1 MKKVMKIL
9 GIVVLCIIICIIAL
23 VAVLMVKNYFDSK
36 KPLLSDDYYTNFK
49 SDSELEKKYS
59 GKGDF
64 TILSVTYKSDNKSI
78 GNLRIWY
85 PSEME
90 NGTKTYPLI
99 VVANGSNTPALIYQP
114 YFERL
119 ASWGF
124 VVIGNDDKQTGT
136 GDTASE
142 TLDYM
147 LSLNKDTNS
156 IFCGKIDEDKIGI
169 ACAIDIHDNI
179 VLSVADRGR
188 PTSKTL
194 IEIFDKTMTH
204 GMKIISGSQRSYH
217 PLMKHLQ
224 ADWKK
229 IPSRKQEIEGYT
241 LDRVNKLHEQIKTF
255 FRGKRN
261 VATHYLQ
268 GYLALFQYKRKH
280 PLYLDNHICRSL
292 FYQLNCIKT
301 ALRNKDICSGVN
313 IYRTFYNL

>member
-36 KPLLSDDYYTNFK
+36 TPLLPDDYYTGFK
-49 SDSELEKKYS
+49 SDSEREKKYS

-64 TILSVTYKSDNKSI
+64 TVSSVTYKSDNKSI
-78 GNLRIWY
+78 GNFRIWY

-136 GDTASE
+136 GDTTSE
-142 TLDYM
+142 TLNYM

-156 IFCGKIDEDKIGI
+156 IFCGRIDEDKIGI
-169 ACAIDIHDNI
+169 AGYSQGGAAAIRAVTEFEN
-179 VLSVADRGR
+179 SNKYKA
-188 PTSKTL
+188 
-194 IEIFDKTMTH
+194 IFT
-204 GMKIISGSQRSYH
+204 GSASYA
-217 PLMKHLQ
+217 LL
-224 ADWKK
+224 A
-229 IPSRKQEIEGYT
+229 
-241 LDRVNKLHEQIKTF
+241 
-255 FRGKRN
+255 RN
-261 VATHYLQ
+261 M
-268 GYLALFQYKRKH
+268 G
-280 PLYLDNHICRSL
+280 
-292 FYQLNCIKT
+292 
-301 ALRNKDICSGVN
+301 
-313 IYRTFYNL
+313 